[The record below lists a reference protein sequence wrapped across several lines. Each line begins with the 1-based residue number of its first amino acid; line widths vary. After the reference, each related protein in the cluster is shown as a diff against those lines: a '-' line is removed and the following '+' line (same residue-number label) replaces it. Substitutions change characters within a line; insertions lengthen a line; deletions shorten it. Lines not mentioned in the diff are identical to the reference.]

1 MNKQM
6 ETQMKEL
13 VEKNKKLEK
22 TIAYIEKEKERMR
35 KEMQNSGES
44 LSLTISNA

>member
-6 ETQMKEL
+6 ETQMEEL
-13 VEKNKKLEK
+13 VEKNKQLEK
-22 TIAYIEKEKERMR
+22 TIANIEKEKERMR